1 MKVFLCGNMP
11 MVQIF
16 NELEFW
22 TELKQ
27 NSRRLLNYN
36 KYLNITRSS
45 IFEAIFWKLNKKE

>member
-27 NSRRLLNYN
+27 KFKAFVELQ
-36 KYLNITRSS
+36 
-45 IFEAIFWKLNKKE
+45 